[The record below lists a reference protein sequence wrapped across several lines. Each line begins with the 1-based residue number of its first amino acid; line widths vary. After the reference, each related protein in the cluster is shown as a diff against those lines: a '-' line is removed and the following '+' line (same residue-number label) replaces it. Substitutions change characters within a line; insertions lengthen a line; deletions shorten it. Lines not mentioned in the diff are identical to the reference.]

1 MFLLKP
7 TALALTLVLAL
18 SACQP
23 QATAPQTTADE
34 KSETAQTIDG
44 TPSTKSE
51 TAQANAEPSNAFAE
65 QINAYKAWA
74 GGEVDSLLTESETL
88 VKHLKAGDFT
98 QAKSAYLTARV
109 HFERIEPI
117 AEQIGELDGF
127 IDRRE
132 ADLEN
137 GETWRGFHA
146 IEKQL
151 WSDKPNADEL
161 GKLGDQLLTDIQS
174 LKEVVGQVALTA
186 DNLTEGAVDLL
197 NEVATSKITGEEEIF
212 SKSDLNVFV
221 ANVDGAKNIFELF
234 KDKLDKGTQDEIQAQ
249 FDAVYAEL
257 AKHKTDK
264 GYKNY
269 DQLNKD
275 EIRTL
280 AESISKL
287 GEPLAKLGQIFTEKD
302 NAKS

>member
-1 MFLLKP
+1 MKQLKP
-7 TALALTLVLAL
+7 TALIL
-18 SACQP
+18 SAILLAACQQP
-23 QATAPQTTADE
+23 ANQAQEKPAETQTEQNAPADLTTA
-34 KSETAQTIDG
+34 ID
-44 TPSTKSE
+44 
-51 TAQANAEPSNAFAE
+51 
-65 QINAYKAWA
+65 AYKAWA
-74 GGEVDSLLTESETL
+74 NSEVDSLLTDSETL
-88 VKHLKAGDFT
+88 VKQLKAGDFEN
-98 QAKSAYLTARV
+98 AKTAYLTARV

-151 WSDKPNADEL
+151 WTGKPNADEL
-161 GKLGDQLLTDIQS
+161 SKLGDQLLTDIKS
-174 LKEVVGQVALTA
+174 LKEVVGQVSLTA

-221 ANVDGAKNIFELF
+221 ANVDGAKQIFELF
-234 KDKLDKGTQDEIQAQ
+234 KDKLDKATQDEIQTQ

-257 AKHKTDK
+257 AKHKTDA
-264 GYKNY
+264 GYKTY
-269 DQLNKD
+269 DQLNQD

-287 GEPLAKLGQIFTEKD
+287 GEPLAKLGQIVEKSD
-302 NAKS
+302 AK

>member
-1 MFLLKP
+1 MKQLKP
-7 TALALTLVLAL
+7 TALILSVILLA
-18 SACQP
+18 ACQQP
-23 QATAPQTTADE
+23 ANQAQEKPAETQTEQNAPADLTTA
-34 KSETAQTIDG
+34 ID
-44 TPSTKSE
+44 
-51 TAQANAEPSNAFAE
+51 
-65 QINAYKAWA
+65 AYKAWA
-74 GGEVDSLLTESETL
+74 SSEVDSLLTDSETL
-88 VKHLKAGDFT
+88 VKHLKAGDFEN
-98 QAKSAYLTARV
+98 AKTAYLTARV

-151 WSDKPNADEL
+151 WTGKPNADEL
-161 GKLGDQLLTDIQS
+161 SKLGDQLLTDIKS
-174 LKEVVGQVALTA
+174 LKEVVGQVSLTA

-221 ANVDGAKNIFELF
+221 ANVDGAKQIFELF
-234 KDKLDKGTQDEIQAQ
+234 KDKLDKATQDEIQTR

-257 AKHKTDK
+257 AKHKTDA
-264 GYKNY
+264 GYKTY
-269 DQLNKD
+269 DQLSQD

-287 GEPLAKLGQIFTEKD
+287 GEPLAKLGQIVEKSD
-302 NAKS
+302 AK

>member
-1 MFLLKP
+1 MNMLKP
-7 TALALTLVLAL
+7 ATLALSLVLAL
-18 SACQP
+18 TACDKPAQNADKANENP
-23 QATAPQTTADE
+23 QANT
-34 KSETAQTIDG
+34 TAQTKTDN
-44 TPSTKSE
+44 
-51 TAQANAEPSNAFAE
+51 QANSSATDNADFTT
-65 QINAYKAWA
+65 QIDAYKAWA
-74 GGEVDSLLTESETL
+74 GNEVDNLLTKSETL
-88 VKHLKAGDFT
+88 VQHLKAGDFEN
-98 QAKSAYLTARV
+98 AKTAYLTARV

-151 WSDKPNADEL
+151 WTGKPNTDEL
-161 GKLGDQLLTDIQS
+161 GKLGDQLLTDIKS
-174 LKEVVGQVALTA
+174 LKEVVGQVSLTA

-221 ANVDGAKNIFELF
+221 ANVDGAKQIFELF
-234 KDKLDKGTQDEIQAQ
+234 KDKLDKATQDEIQAQ

-257 AKHKTDK
+257 AKHKTDA
-264 GYKNY
+264 GYKTY
-269 DQLNKD
+269 DQLSQD

-287 GEPLAKLGQIFTEKD
+287 GEPLAKLGQIVEKSD
-302 NAKS
+302 AK

>member
-1 MFLLKP
+1 MKQLKP
-7 TALALTLVLAL
+7 TALIL
-18 SACQP
+18 SAILLAACQQP
-23 QATAPQTTADE
+23 ANQAQEKPAETQTEQNAPADLTTA
-34 KSETAQTIDG
+34 ID
-44 TPSTKSE
+44 
-51 TAQANAEPSNAFAE
+51 
-65 QINAYKAWA
+65 AYKAWA
-74 GGEVDSLLTESETL
+74 NSEVDSLLTDSETL
-88 VKHLKAGDFT
+88 VKHLKAGDFEN
-98 QAKSAYLTARV
+98 AKTAYLTARV

-151 WSDKPNADEL
+151 WTGKPNADEL
-161 GKLGDQLLTDIQS
+161 SKLGDQLLTDIKS
-174 LKEVVGQVALTA
+174 LKEVVGQVSLTA

-221 ANVDGAKNIFELF
+221 ANVDGAKQIFELF
-234 KDKLDKGTQDEIQAQ
+234 KDKLDKATQDEIQTQ

-257 AKHKTDK
+257 AKHKTDA
-264 GYKNY
+264 GYKTY
-269 DQLNKD
+269 DQLNQD

-287 GEPLAKLGQIFTEKD
+287 GEPLAKLGQIVEKSD
-302 NAKS
+302 AK

>member
-23 QATAPQTTADE
+23 QATAPQTTTDD
-34 KSETAQTIDG
+34 KSESTQTTDN
-44 TPSTKSE
+44 TSSTKSE
-51 TAQANAEPSNAFAE
+51 TPANTEPSNAFSE

-88 VKHLKAGDFT
+88 VKHLKAGDFA

-221 ANVDGAKNIFELF
+221 ANVDGAKKIFELF

-269 DQLNKD
+269 DQLSKD

-287 GEPLAKLGQIFTEKD
+287 GEPLAKLGQIFAEKD

>member
-1 MFLLKP
+1 MKQLKP
-7 TALALTLVLAL
+7 TALIL
-18 SACQP
+18 SAILLVACQQP
-23 QATAPQTTADE
+23 ANQAQEKPAETQTEQNAPADLTTA
-34 KSETAQTIDG
+34 ID
-44 TPSTKSE
+44 
-51 TAQANAEPSNAFAE
+51 
-65 QINAYKAWA
+65 AYKAWA
-74 GGEVDSLLTESETL
+74 GSEVDSLLTKSETL
-88 VKHLKAGDFT
+88 VKHIKAGDFEN
-98 QAKSAYLTARV
+98 AKTAYLTARV

-151 WSDKPNADEL
+151 WTGKPNADEL
-161 GKLGDQLLTDIQS
+161 GKLGDQLLADIKS
-174 LKEVVGQVALTA
+174 LKEVVGQVSLTA

-221 ANVDGAKNIFELF
+221 ANVDGAKQIFELF
-234 KDKLDKGTQDEIQAQ
+234 RGKLDKATQDEIQAQ

-257 AKHKTDK
+257 NKYKTEQ
-264 GYKNY
+264 GYKTY
-269 DQLNKD
+269 DQLSQD

-287 GEPLAKLGQIFTEKD
+287 GEPLAKLGQIVEKSD
-302 NAKS
+302 AK

>member
-1 MFLLKP
+1 MPILKP
-7 TALALTLVLAL
+7 TALTLALMLALT
-18 SACQP
+18 ACQP
-23 QATAPQTTADE
+23 QATAPQTTP
-34 KSETAQTIDG
+34 SEQTAQNTEKADA
-44 TPSTKSE
+44 TPKAPDTE
-51 TAQANAEPSNAFAE
+51 QTTAFTE

-74 GGEVDSLLTESETL
+74 SGEVDSLLTESETL

-161 GKLGDQLLTDIQS
+161 GKLGDQLLTDIKS
-174 LKEVVGQVALTA
+174 LKEVVGQVGLTA
-186 DNLTEGAVDLL
+186 NNLTEGAVDLL

-212 SKSDLNVFV
+212 SKSDLNVFI
-221 ANVDGAKNIFELF
+221 ANVDGAKKIFELF
-234 KDKLDKGTQDEIQAQ
+234 KDKLDKDTQDEIQAQ

-264 GYKNY
+264 GYKSY
-269 DQLNKD
+269 DQLSKD

-287 GEPLAKLGQIFTEKD
+287 GEPLAKLGQIFAEKD